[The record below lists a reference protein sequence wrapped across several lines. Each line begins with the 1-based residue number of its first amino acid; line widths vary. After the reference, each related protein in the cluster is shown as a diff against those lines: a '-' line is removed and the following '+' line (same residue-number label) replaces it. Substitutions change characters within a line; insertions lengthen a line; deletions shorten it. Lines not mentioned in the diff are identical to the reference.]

1 MSFEVF
7 MQVWCLQK
15 SKLWWKQG
23 KTGKKN
29 QDSAIFAQHIPCV
42 NLLLCQFSKMHA
54 LGPFPKSQCE
64 FHRNANLVRT
74 LCEFVFGT
82 NFQNHALCLGI
93 PQECEI
99 FAQHKVSCE
108 ICTSSLKVVFSS
120 PNAKL
125 LLHFSQHLSSD
136 HPIPSLNPFSSSFP
150 ILSTTMAAHLHS
162 STP

>member
-1 MSFEVF
+1 M
-7 MQVWCLQK
+7 K
-15 SKLWWKQG
+15 SWWKQG
-23 KTGKKN
+23 KIGEKKPRL
-29 QDSAIFAQHIPCV
+29 SHFRTTLPVVSIFARHIPCAKM
-42 NLLLCQFSKMHA
+42 LLCQFSK
-54 LGPFPKSQCE
+54 
-64 FHRNANLVRT
+64 NACSRSLTKIPCANFTGMRT

-82 NFQNHALCLGI
+82 NFQNHALCLGT

-136 HPIPSLNPFSSSFP
+136 HPIPSLSPFSSSFP
-150 ILSTTMAAHLHS
+150 TLSTTMAAHLHN